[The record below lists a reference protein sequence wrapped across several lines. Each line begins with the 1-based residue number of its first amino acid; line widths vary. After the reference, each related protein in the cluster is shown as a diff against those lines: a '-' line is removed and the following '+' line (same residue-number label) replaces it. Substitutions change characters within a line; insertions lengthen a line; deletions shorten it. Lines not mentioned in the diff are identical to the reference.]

1 MAYEVV
7 TKTLA
12 QRRYSID
19 GGKPKMP
26 QKKDIP
32 IVEPQIIEDTV
43 PTEPVPL
50 PTNELSDESVQE
62 EVEPFSFE
70 NEDAYFTIDTPVEEP
85 QESKKTKKTKTK
97 KTKKKIEIF
106 EPEDEDE
113 VKMKQHL
120 EEAINGDGYYD
131 EIKPRDDGQIIH
143 EKKKI
148 NVWLIAAIAGL
159 LIFSVI
165 MIVYG
170 IGSLAR

>member
-50 PTNELSDESVQE
+50 PTNELSYESVQE

-70 NEDAYFTIDTPVEEP
+70 DTDAYFTIDKPVEEP
-85 QESKKTKKTKTK
+85 REAKKTKKS

-106 EPEDEDE
+106 EPEDEDK

-131 EIKPRDDGQIIH
+131 EIPPRDDGQIIH

-148 NVWLIAAIAGL
+148 KLWLVAAIAGL
-159 LIFSVI
+159 LIFSVA